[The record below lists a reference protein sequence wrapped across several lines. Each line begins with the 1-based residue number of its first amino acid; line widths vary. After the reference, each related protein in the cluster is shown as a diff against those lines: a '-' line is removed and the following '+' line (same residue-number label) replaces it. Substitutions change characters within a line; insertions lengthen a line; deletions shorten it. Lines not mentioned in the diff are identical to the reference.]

1 MTEET
6 FDESYIDTD
15 PKQDEILST
24 SFRDYYGVS
33 PPFGYAA
40 IRVDEENGEVDYLV
54 MEPTLDEIETTAI
67 KELKQE

>member
-24 SFRDYYGVS
+24 SFRDYYGVT
-33 PPFGYAA
+33 PPLVYAA
-40 IRVDEENGEVDYLV
+40 ICVELYKGVVYFFLL
-54 MEPTLDEIETTAI
+54 EPTLD
-67 KELKQE
+67 